1 MTEPA
6 ITPELVAKHN
16 LTPEEYAHAKEI
28 LGGREPSYT
37 ELGIFSVM
45 WSEHCSYKNTR
56 PLLKTF
62 PTKSP
67 KILVGAG
74 EENAGIIDIGD
85 GLAIAFKIESHNHPS
100 AVEPFQGAATGVG
113 GIVRDI
119 FTMGARPVC
128 AVNSLRFGPI
138 TKEIIPKNGKNKS
151 IESVQ
156 ITQAGKIHF
165 GVEVIILSEQQ
176 IAADVIAAVP
186 THIAKKYHVVPVSK
200 KKNSLTIALADPSDF
215 ATIDNL
221 THLLQ
226 SELEIKTSSPEE
238 IEAAIKKYY
247 SGNSETNGVQNQIAN
262 NRRLFAEVVSGIA
275 HYGNCFGIPTIAGEV
290 YFDKSYEGNPLVNAF
305 CLGVL
310 RHEQIAR
317 GAAKGIGNPV
327 FYVGPATG
335 RDGLAGAAFAS
346 KDLTEESAEQQRGA
360 VQVGDPFMEKLVC
373 EACLELLATGCVAG
387 IQDMGA
393 AGLTCST
400 CETAARAGTGIEIEL
415 DKVPQRAPNMTSY
428 EIMLSESQERMLI
441 IVHKGREAEVKR
453 IFDKWDLPW
462 AEVGFVT
469 DTGRMVVRHG
479 GKIVADIPAKKI
491 ADESPVY
498 QRESSEPEYLKA
510 VRAFRLDGIPDTKTP
525 ADDLKKL
532 LAWPS
537 IASKNWVYRQYDHQV
552 RDGSVVL
559 PGSDAAV
566 IRIKSDSLPVMG
578 GTGDSPVAS
587 GNLPEASGRLVAGQN
602 RPVACSTQ
610 IPEKL
615 IAMTVDCNGVYVY
628 LDPYEGAKA
637 VVTEACRNL
646 ACSGAVPLGATDN
659 LNMAN
664 PHKPELF
671 WQMRESVRGLAEA
684 CKFFNAPVT
693 GGNCSLYNQNPSGP
707 IDPTPTVAVVGIV
720 EKLEHVTTQ
729 WFKDEGDA
737 IILLGEIVD
746 ANDPILGLGGSAYL
760 QVIHGK
766 KTGSPPRCDLETAK
780 TLHTT
785 LLGLIQS
792 GLVKSAHD
800 CSDGGLAVALAES
813 CISQLIARETPR
825 LIGATIDLSKVGQ
838 ASSLSEKETHRQDA
852 CATMRLDA
860 FLFGETQ
867 SRVVISCKPLDT
879 VKVVERAKLMGV
891 PAIQIG
897 KVGGD
902 KLTVKTTSGEFSA
915 PLIEL
920 HDAWWNSIARA
931 MA

>member
-16 LTPEEYAHAKEI
+16 LTPEEYAHAREI
-28 LGGREPSYT
+28 LGGRTPSYT

-119 FTMGARPVC
+119 FTMGARPIC

-138 TKEIIPKNGKNKS
+138 VEVGDDVMSLTSNGKNDQSLVTSAATKH
-151 IESVQ
+151 EEHGA
-156 ITQAGKIHF
+156 TLREATLPGAG
-165 GVEVIILSEQQ
+165 
-176 IAADVIAAVP
+176 
-186 THIAKKYHVVPVSK
+186 
-200 KKNSLTIALADPSDF
+200 N
-215 ATIDNL
+215 ATIEDR
-221 THLLQ
+221 Q
-226 SELEIKTSSPEE
+226 S
-238 IEAAIKKYY
+238 AI
-247 SGNSETNGVQNQIAN
+247 GNNK
-262 NRRLFAEVVSGIA
+262 RLFAGVVSGIA

-346 KDLTEESAEQQRGA
+346 QDLTEESAEQQRGA

-373 EACLELLATGCVAG
+373 EACLELLATGAVAG

-415 DKVPQRAPNMTSY
+415 DKVPQRAPNMSSY

-441 IVHKGREAEVKR
+441 IVHKGREEEVKR

-462 AEVGFVT
+462 AQVGFVT
-469 DTGRMVVRHG
+469 DTGRMVVKHHG
-479 GKIVADIPAKKI
+479 KVVADIPAKKI
-491 ADESPVY
+491 ADESPIY
-498 QRESSEPEYLKA
+498 QRDAQEPEYLKA
-510 VRAFRLDGIPDTKTP
+510 VRAFRLDGT
-525 ADDLKKL
+525 ADIANGADAAKALKQL

-537 IASKNWVYRQYDHQV
+537 IASKNWVYRQYDHMV
-552 RDGSVVL
+552 RDGSVVC

-566 IRIKSDSLPVMG
+566 IRIKSDSLPDA
-578 GTGDSPVAS
+578 DSGSTEHGAR
-587 GNLPEASGRLVAGQN
+587 NIEKLVAM
-602 RPVACSTQ
+602 S
-610 IPEKL
+610 
-615 IAMTVDCNGVYVY
+615 VDCNGVYVY
-628 LDPYEGAKA
+628 LDPYEGGKTA
-637 VVTEACRNL
+637 VAEACRNL
-646 ACSGAVPLGATDN
+646 ACSGAAPLGATDN

-671 WQMRESVRGLAEA
+671 WQIKESVRGLADGCRA
-684 CKFFNAPVT
+684 FNAPVT
-693 GGNCSLYNQNPSGP
+693 GGNCSLYNQSPNGP
-707 IDPTPTVAVVGIV
+707 IDPTPTVAVVGLV
-720 EKLEHVTTQ
+720 EKPEHVTTQ

-737 IILLGEIVD
+737 IILLGEPVD
-746 ANDPILGLGGSAYL
+746 TADPLQGLGGSAYL

-766 KTGSPPRCDLETAK
+766 KTGSPPRCDLGREK
-780 TLHTT
+780 ELH
-785 LLGLIQS
+785 LALRALIHS
-792 GLVKSAHD
+792 GVVKSAHD

-813 CISQLIARETPR
+813 CISQLVGRETPR
-825 LIGATIDLSKVGQ
+825 LIGAEVDLTGVAAPRQS
-838 ASSLSEKETHRQDA
+838 AANSTDETNAALSRDA
-852 CATMRLDA
+852 AAPRLDA
-860 FLFGETQ
+860 LLFGETQ
-867 SRVVISCKPLDT
+867 ARVVISVSPLNAG
-879 VKVVERAKLMGV
+879 KVLAQAKILGV
-891 PAIQIG
+891 PAVAIG
-897 KVGGD
+897 KVGGTSLQIKAD
-902 KLTVKTTSGEFSA
+902 EQTLTAEA
-915 PLIEL
+915 AEL
-920 HDAWWNSIARA
+920 HDLWWNSIARA
-931 MA
+931 MK

>member
-1 MTEPA
+1 MNPRMTEPA
-6 ITPELVAKHN
+6 ITLELVAKHN
-16 LTPEEYAHAKEI
+16 LTPEEYAHVKQI
-28 LGGREPSYT
+28 LGREPSYT

-62 PTKSP
+62 PTKSK

-128 AVNSLRFGPI
+128 SVNSLRFGPI
-138 TKEIIPKNGKNKS
+138 VND
-151 IESVQ
+151 V
-156 ITQAGKIHF
+156 
-165 GVEVIILSEQQ
+165 
-176 IAADVIAAVP
+176 AADVSRR
-186 THIAKKYHVVPVSK
+186 TSDSK
-200 KKNSLTIALADPSDF
+200 ESQRRLTS
-215 ATIDNL
+215 AT
-221 THLLQ
+221 
-226 SELEIKTSSPEE
+226 
-238 IEAAIKKYY
+238 
-247 SGNSETNGVQNQIAN
+247 TNGEGDATLKN
-262 NRRLFAEVVSGIA
+262 NRRLFAGVVSGIA

-346 KDLTEESAEQQRGA
+346 QDLTEESAEQQRGA

-373 EACLELLATGCVAG
+373 EACLELLATGVVAG

-441 IVHKGREAEVKR
+441 IVHKGREEEVKR

-462 AEVGFVT
+462 SEIGFVT
-469 DTGRMVVRHG
+469 DTGRMVVKHHS
-479 GKIVADIPAKKI
+479 KVVADIPAKKI

-498 QRESSEPEYLKA
+498 QRDSQEPEYLKA
-510 VRAFRLDGIPDTKTP
+510 VRAFRLDGIPDSKDP
-525 ADDLKKL
+525 AAELKKL
-532 LAWPS
+532 LAWPT
-537 IASKNWVYRQYDHQV
+537 IASKNWVYRQYDHMV
-552 RDGSVVL
+552 RDGSVVC

-566 IRIKSDSLPVMG
+566 LRIKADSLP
-578 GTGDSPVAS
+578 DAAQAS
-587 GNLPEASGRLVAGQN
+587 GLCPPENHRPEAYATN
-602 RPVACSTQ
+602 
-610 IPEKL
+610 EKL
-615 IAMTVDCNGVYVY
+615 IALTVDCNGAYVY

-637 VVTEACRNL
+637 AMAEACRNL
-646 ACSGAVPLGATDN
+646 ACSGAVPLGTTDN
-659 LNMAN
+659 LNMAS
-664 PHKPELF
+664 PLKPELF
-671 WQMRESVRGLAEA
+671 WQMKESVRGLAEA
-684 CKFFNAPVT
+684 CRVFNAPVT
-693 GGNCSLYNQNPSGP
+693 GGNCSLYNQSPAGP
-707 IDPTPTVAVVGIV
+707 IDPTPTVAVVGII

-737 IILLGEIVD
+737 IVLLGEVVD
-746 ANDPILGLGGSAYL
+746 MKDPLQGLGGSAYL
-760 QVIHGK
+760 QVVYGQK
-766 KTGSPPRCDLETAK
+766 NGTPPRCDLETAK

-800 CSDGGLAVALAES
+800 CSEGGLAVCLAES
-813 CISQLIARETPR
+813 CISQLVARETPR
-825 LIGATIDLSKVGQ
+825 LIGATVDLQAVAQ
-838 ASSLSEKETHRQDA
+838 ASGLCSGPNHRPEA

-860 FLFGETQ
+860 LLFGETQ
-867 SRVVISCKPLDT
+867 SRVVITCKPLDA
-879 VKVVERAKLMGV
+879 VKVVERARLMGV

-897 KVGGD
+897 RVGGD
-902 KLTVKTTSGEFSA
+902 KLAVKAAAGEFSS
-915 PLIEL
+915 PLAEL
-920 HDAWWNSIARA
+920 HDVWWNSIARA

>member
-16 LTPEEYAHAKEI
+16 LTPEEYAHAVEI
-28 LGGREPSYT
+28 LGRTPSYT

-45 WSEHCSYKNTR
+45 WSEHCSYKNTK

-85 GLAIAFKIESHNHPS
+85 GIAIAFKIESHNHPS
-100 AVEPFQGAATGVG
+100 AVEPFQGATTGVG

-138 TKEIIPKNGKNKS
+138 VEDCPPSPQPSPPGEGETGGSNGQARTISATTSATGLPLPGGEGRGEREQTTSGEVANLKS
-151 IESVQ
+151 
-156 ITQAGKIHF
+156 
-165 GVEVIILSEQQ
+165 
-176 IAADVIAAVP
+176 
-186 THIAKKYHVVPVSK
+186 
-200 KKNSLTIALADPSDF
+200 
-215 ATIDNL
+215 
-221 THLLQ
+221 
-226 SELEIKTSSPEE
+226 
-238 IEAAIKKYY
+238 
-247 SGNSETNGVQNQIAN
+247 QIAN
-262 NRRLFAEVVSGIA
+262 NRRLFSGVVSGIA
-275 HYGNCFGIPTIAGEV
+275 HYGNCFGIPTVAGEV
-290 YFDKSYEGNPLVNAF
+290 YFDKTYQGNPLVNAF

-310 RHEQIAR
+310 RHEQITR
-317 GAAKGIGNPV
+317 GAAKGVGNPV

-346 KDLTEESAEQQRGA
+346 QDLTEESAEQQRGA

-373 EACLELLATGCVAG
+373 EACLELLATGAVAG
-387 IQDMGA
+387 MQDMGA

-400 CETAARAGTGIEIEL
+400 CEMAARAGTGIEIEL
-415 DKVPQRAPNMTSY
+415 DKVPQRAPNMSSY

-441 IVHKGREAEVKR
+441 VVHKGREEEVKR

-462 AEVGFVT
+462 AEIGIIT
-469 DTGRMVVRHG
+469 DTGHMKVRHG
-479 GKIVADIPAKKI
+479 GKLVVDIPAKKI
-491 ADESPVY
+491 AHESPVY
-498 QRESSEPEYLKA
+498 HREGVEPAYLKD
-510 VRAFRLDGIPDTKTP
+510 VRAFRLDGI
-525 ADDLKKL
+525 ADSQSPMTDLKKL

-566 IRIKSDSLPVMG
+566 IRIKTDSLPVMSAELAAKV
-578 GTGDSPVAS
+578 GDPKVS
-587 GNLPEASGRLVAGQN
+587 
-602 RPVACSTQ
+602 
-610 IPEKL
+610 EKL
-615 IAMTVDCNGVYVY
+615 IAMTVDCNGGYVY

-637 VVTEACRNL
+637 AVAEACRNL
-646 ACSGAVPLGATDN
+646 ACSGALPLGATDN
-659 LNMAN
+659 LNM
-664 PHKPELF
+664 PSPLKPELF
-671 WQMRESVRGLAEA
+671 WQIKESVRGLAEG
-684 CKFFNAPVT
+684 CKAFNAPVT
-693 GGNCSLYNQNPSGP
+693 GGNCSLYNQSPAGP
-707 IDPTPTVAVVGIV
+707 IDPTPTISVVGLI

-737 IILLGEIVD
+737 IILLGEVVD
-746 ANDPILGLGGSAYL
+746 KADPISGLGGSAYL
-760 QVIHGK
+760 QVVHGK
-766 KTGSPPRCDLETAK
+766 KNGSPPRCDLEVAK

-785 LLGLIQS
+785 LIGLIQS

-800 CSDGGLAVALAES
+800 CSEGGLAVTVAES
-813 CISQLIARETPR
+813 CISQLVARDTPR
-825 LIGATIDLSKVGQ
+825 LIGATIDLS
-838 ASSLSEKETHRQDA
+838 SLKEF
-852 CATMRLDA
+852 RLDSL
-860 FLFGETQ
+860 LFGETQ
-867 SRVVISCKPLDT
+867 SRIVISCNALDA

-891 PAIQIG
+891 AAVQIG

-902 KLTVKTTSGEFSA
+902 KLTVKTASGEFST
-915 PLIEL
+915 PLTEL
-920 HDAWWNSIARA
+920 HDSWWNSIARA